1 MEDVMPKPRSGA
13 PGTTDQ
19 LPRWEGPPEN
29 RPAGYLP
36 AEDDPAVDRD
46 AAGENLQD
54 PPRSDLSDAMTT
66 GGDSPSR
73 EERIRTRA
81 HQLWDQCGQQSGRES
96 EHWYQAERE
105 IDAEAD
111 SGSDIQP
118 TSGAGPAL
126 AAHSK
131 DAQVEGRARKQDSD
145 VEGSET

>member
-1 MEDVMPKPRSGA
+1 MPKPRSGA

-36 AEDDPAVDRD
+36 AEDNPAVDRD

-66 GGDSPSR
+66 GGDTPSR
-73 EERIRTRA
+73 EERIRTRT
-81 HQLWDQCGQQSGRES
+81 HQLWDQSGQQVGRES
-96 EHWYQAERE
+96 DHWYQAERE
-105 IDAEAD
+105 IDAEVD
-111 SGSDIQP
+111 SPGIQS

-131 DAQVEGRARKQDSD
+131 DAHVEEQAHEQGTNVEDRAKI
-145 VEGSET
+145 